1 LKPVFCLIA
10 RIDARGPVYGQLSIE
25 LHVLLY
31 VPFQGASPD

>member
-31 VPFQGASPD
+31 VLFRASPD